1 MPTNILRKQSK
12 PSSQT
17 GGRQTSPRKSG
28 LRRVLVKSG
37 RVSVTA
43 ELLDTPTADR
53 IWAALPVHSSAEP
66 FGSAIQF
73 EVPVESGRER
83 GAKILA
89 TLGELYFW
97 SEEDRVVLVFGP
109 TPISRPGEIRLQ
121 APCNVWARTSEDL
134 SPLKKIGPGEKISLI
149 AT

>member
-1 MPTNILRKQSK
+1 MPTNILRRQSK
-12 PSSQT
+12 PPAKT
-17 GGRQTSPRKSG
+17 GGRQTSSPTVG
-28 LRRVLVKSG
+28 VRRVLLKSG
-37 RVSVTA
+37 RVSVVA

-53 IWAALPVHSSAEP
+53 IWAALPLHSSVEP
-66 FGSAIQF
+66 FGSTIQF
-73 EVPVESGRER
+73 EVPIESGRER

-89 TLGELYFW
+89 SLGELYFW
-97 SEEDRVVLVFGP
+97 ADGDRVVLVFGP

-134 SPLKKIGPGEKISLI
+134 SPLKKIRPGEKISIL